1 MSLVHSLAAPGVALT
16 RIDRAG
22 ARNAFTFPMYEDL
35 AGHAARIAAD
45 DTVRAWVIAGREGDA
60 FASGTDIALF
70 QGFGAE
76 DGAAYEA
83 LIERAIAAV
92 EAVEK
97 PVLAAISGPCTGGGA
112 VLAAVCDLRVG
123 AADAKIGIPVA
134 RTLGNCISAPNAAR
148 MAAVLG
154 PSRTL
159 ELLLSARLLGAEE
172 ALATG
177 FLTTVVER
185 DATAEALAQATRI
198 AGFAPLTLAA
208 CKAALRRVRRD
219 GRSAEDADLIAR
231 CYGSADF
238 AEGVAAFVGKRAPRW
253 SGA

>member
-1 MSLVHSLAAPGVALT
+1 MTLVHSLAAPGVALT
-16 RIDRAG
+16 RIDRPG
-22 ARNAFTFPMYEDL
+22 ARNAFTFAMYEDL
-35 AGHAARIAAD
+35 AQHAARIAAD
-45 DTVRAWVIAGREGDA
+45 ASVRAWVIAGREGDA

-76 DGAAYEA
+76 DGARYEA

-123 AADAKIGIPVA
+123 AADARIGVPIA
-134 RTLGNCISAPNAAR
+134 RTLGNCISAANAAR
-148 MAAVLG
+148 MAAVIG

-159 ELLLSARLLGAEE
+159 ELLLSARLLDAQE
-172 ALATG
+172 AWAAG
-177 FLTTVVER
+177 FLTRVVPR
-185 DATAEALAQATRI
+185 DATAEAVAQAARI

-208 CKAALRRVRRD
+208 CKAALRRVQRD
-219 GRSAEDADLIAR
+219 GRAAQDADLIAR

-238 AEGVAAFVGKRAPRW
+238 AEGVAAFLDKRAPRW
-253 SGA
+253 SGR

>member
-1 MSLVHSLAAPGVALT
+1 MTLVHSLAAAGVALT
-16 RIDRAG
+16 RIDRPG
-22 ARNAFTFPMYEDL
+22 ARNAFTFAMYDEL
-35 AGHAARIAAD
+35 AEQAARVAAD
-45 DTVRAWVIAGREGDA
+45 DSVRAWVIAGREGDA

-76 DGAAYEA
+76 DGARYEA

-112 VLAAVCDLRVG
+112 VLAAVSDLRVG
-123 AADAKIGIPVA
+123 AADAKIGVPVA

-148 MAAVLG
+148 MAAALG
-154 PSRTL
+154 PSRTMD
-159 ELLLSARLLGAEE
+159 LLLSARLLGAEE
-172 ALATG
+172 ALAAG
-177 FLTTVVER
+177 FLTTVVAR
-185 DATAEALAQATRI
+185 DATAEAVTQAARI

-208 CKAALRRVRRD
+208 CKAALRRVQRD
-219 GRSAEDADLIAR
+219 GRAAEDADLIAR

>member
-1 MSLVHSLAAPGVALT
+1 MTLLHSLAAPGVALT
-16 RIDRAG
+16 RIDRPG
-22 ARNAFTFPMYEDL
+22 ARNAFTFGMYDDL
-35 AGHAARIAAD
+35 VEQAARIRAD

-76 DGAAYEA
+76 DGARYEA

-112 VLAAVCDLRVG
+112 VLAAVCDLRIG
-123 AADAKIGIPVA
+123 AADAKIGIPIA

-154 PSRTL
+154 PSRTM

-172 ALATG
+172 ALAAG
-177 FLTTVVER
+177 FLTTIVARE
-185 DATAEALAQATRI
+185 ATAEALAQAARI

-208 CKAALRRVRRD
+208 CKAALRRVQRD
-219 GRSAEDADLIAR
+219 GRAAEDADLIAR

-253 SGA
+253 SGR

>member
-1 MSLVHSLAAPGVALT
+1 MSLIHAEVAPGVALT
-16 RIDRAG
+16 RIDRPG
-22 ARNAFTFPMYEDL
+22 ARNAFTFAMYEDL
-35 AGHAARIAAD
+35 AAAAVRVGAD
-45 DTVRAWVIAGREGDA
+45 PAVRAWVIAGREGDA

-76 DGAAYEA
+76 DGARYEA

-123 AADAKIGIPVA
+123 AADARIGIPIA
-134 RTLGNCISAPNAAR
+134 RTLGNCISVANAAR
-148 MAAVLG
+148 LAAVIG
-154 PSRTL
+154 PSRTM

-172 ALATG
+172 ALAAG
-177 FLTTVVER
+177 FLTSLVAQ
-185 DATAEALAQATRI
+185 DATAEAVAQATRI

-208 CKAALRRVRRD
+208 CKAALRRAVRD
-219 GRSAEDADLIAR
+219 GRAAADADLIAR

-238 AEGVAAFVGKRAPRW
+238 AEGVAAFLAKRPPRW

>member
-1 MSLVHSLAAPGVALT
+1 MAAPGVALT
-16 RIDRAG
+16 RIDRPG
-22 ARNAFTFPMYEDL
+22 TRNAFTFDMYDAL
-35 AGHAARIAAD
+35 AQQAARIRAD
-45 DTVRAWVIAGREGDA
+45 DGVRAWVIAGREGDA

-76 DGAAYEA
+76 DGARYEA

-123 AADAKIGIPVA
+123 AADAKIGIPIA
-134 RTLGNCISAPNAAR
+134 RTLGNCISVANAAR
-148 MAAVLG
+148 MVAVLG
-154 PSRTL
+154 PSRTM

-177 FLTTVVER
+177 FLTTLVER
-185 DATAEALAQATRI
+185 DATAEALAQAARI

-208 CKAALRRVRRD
+208 CKAALRRVVPD
-219 GRSAEDADLIAR
+219 GRGAEDADLIAR

-238 AEGVAAFVGKRAPRW
+238 AEGVAAFVAKRAPRW